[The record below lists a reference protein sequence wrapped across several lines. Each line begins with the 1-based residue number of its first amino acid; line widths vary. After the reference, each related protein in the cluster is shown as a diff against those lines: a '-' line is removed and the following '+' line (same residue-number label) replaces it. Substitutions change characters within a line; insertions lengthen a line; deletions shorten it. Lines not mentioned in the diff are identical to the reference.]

1 MSNNSEIWTQYVK
14 LETIGTGNFGKIFKA
29 KNIKTS
35 NIYVIKEI
43 DKLKYKSLTNNDFN
57 ENSIKKLNLAN
68 NIKIKEIIDS
78 GDFLYIIMELCPL
91 NLEYYLKIR
100 ENNLS
105 IDEIRELLIQLN
117 IIFQKINE
125 LNLIIR
131 DIKPSNILF
140 SFDKI
145 SKLTLKISDYDLS
158 QFLIDKKNLNISLTM
173 SPEVLKGENI
183 SNKNNVWILGNII
196 YYMVFKEYLY
206 NAKNSSQLINAIN
219 KSKKPK
225 STPDKDLTDLI
236 SKMLVVDANKRIS
249 FNEYLN
255 HSFFKKNINNQNE
268 INNLQLNTPFF
279 NFICKTH
286 SKQFVFF
293 CTNCKC
299 NICNSCLTKHP
310 INSHKII
317 PFSIIGLSDIEIGQ
331 IGNLL
336 NELEINLNKLRK
348 LKNNTEII
356 YNKMKLVK
364 SNISIY
370 DTLPE
375 YNFKNYFIQYLQKIN
390 KDLIITDSIIFP
402 QFKSNNENKGNYI
415 ICEHIIKQNQIEKSI
430 PILNYMT
437 EAIISVI
444 GYGENNKDEIT
455 KDCDIYINNKKID
468 FTLKYKFPKEGKYI
482 IKIEY
487 KKLIKNMNCMFA
499 NCETL
504 KLIDL
509 SNFKTENV
517 TSMIGLFTKCTSLTT
532 LDLSKINLNK
542 NNNLSYMFSGC
553 SSLLSLDLSY
563 FFTSKINNI
572 KKMFNG
578 CTSLSSIDLSNFDTK
593 NITTMESL
601 FENCSSI
608 SSIDLKKFKTENVT
622 NMKSMFKGC
631 TLLKNLDLSHF
642 DTGNVTDM
650 SFMFSE
656 CESLN
661 SINLSNFKTEN
672 VVDLSSMFFGCSS
685 INSIDVSN
693 FNTGNLIDIKF
704 MFCGCK
710 NLKNLNI
717 SNFNI
722 TSVTDI
728 SGMFKNCSSLTSL
741 DLSSFHTENVLE
753 MNNLFEGCDSL
764 KKLNLTNFNTENVM
778 SMDEMFWDNVKECEV
793 ICNDENIK
801 SMIK

>member
-1 MSNNSEIWTQYVK
+1 MSKKSEIWTQYVK
-14 LETIGTGNFGKIFKA
+14 LENIGSGNFGKLFKA
-29 KNIKTS
+29 KNIKTG
-35 NIYVIKEI
+35 NYYVIKEI
-43 DKLKYKSLTNNDFN
+43 DKLKYKSLTNNNFD
-57 ENSIKKLNLAN
+57 EQTIKQLNLVN
-68 NIKIKEIIDS
+68 KIKIKEKIDS
-78 GDFLYIIMELCPL
+78 NDFLYIIMELCPL
-91 NLEYYLKIR
+91 NLEDFLKIR
-100 ENNLS
+100 ENYLS
-105 IDEIRELLIQLN
+105 IDEIREILIQLN
-117 IIFQKINE
+117 KIFQKLNE
-125 LNLIIR
+125 LNITLR

-140 SFDKI
+140 SFDNI
-145 SKLTLKISDYDLS
+145 SKFTLKISECDLS
-158 QFLIDKKNLNISLTM
+158 QFLIENKNLNISLTM
-173 SPEVLKGENI
+173 SPEVLNGQNI
-183 SNKNNVWILGNII
+183 SIKNNVWILGNII
-196 YYMVFKEYLY
+196 YYMVFKEYIY

-219 KSKKPK
+219 KGKKPK

-236 SKMLVVDANKRIS
+236 SKMLVVDVNKRIS

-255 HSFFKKNINNQNE
+255 HPFFKKNINSQKE
-268 INNLQLNTPFF
+268 INNLDSNIPWF
-279 NFICKTH
+279 NFICKDH
-286 SKQFVFF
+286 SKQFVYF
-293 CTNCKC
+293 CNSCKC

-310 INSHKII
+310 TNSHKII
-317 PFSIIGLSDIEIGQ
+317 PFSNIGLSDIENEQ
-331 IGNLL
+331 IDNLL
-336 NELEINLNKLRK
+336 NELETNLNKLRK
-348 LKNNTEII
+348 LKYNTEII
-356 YNKMKLVK
+356 YNKMKLMK
-364 SNISIY
+364 ANSSIF
-370 DTLPE
+370 DSLPQ
-375 YNFKNYFIQYLQKIN
+375 YNFKNYFIQYLHKIN
-390 KDLIITDSIIFP
+390 KDLTITDSIIFP
-402 QFKSNNENKGNYI
+402 QFKSNDENNTNYI
-415 ICEHIIKQNQIEKSI
+415 ICEHLIKISNVGKPIS
-430 PILNYMT
+430 ILNYMSD
-437 EAIISVI
+437 AIISAI
-444 GYGENNKDEIT
+444 GYGENNKEEIT
-455 KDCDIYINNKKID
+455 KDCIIYINNKKID

-482 IKIEY
+482 VKIEY
-487 KKLIKNMNCMFA
+487 KKIIKNMNCMFS

-509 SNFKTENV
+509 SNFKTEYV

-532 LDLSKINLNK
+532 LDLSKINLDK

-601 FENCSSI
+601 FENCSSL
-608 SSIDLKKFKTENVT
+608 SSIDLKKFRTENVT

-631 TLLKNLDLSHF
+631 SSLKNLDITHF
-642 DTGNVTDM
+642 DTKNVTDM

-741 DLSSFHTENVLE
+741 DLSSFHTDNVLE

-764 KKLNLTNFNTENVM
+764 KKLNLSNFNTENVM

-793 ICNDENIK
+793 ICDDENIK
-801 SMIK
+801 NMIK